1 MVKVVVARTQ
11 ASGRTMA
18 VTTDDGKRY
27 TLHSSPATFEHG
39 EVARFGAIDRE
50 GLKPITRMTG
60 PGLRTLSF
68 THTVASRDYQRS
80 IEHVLTPLTRLARGG
95 RRVRFVGGSAE
106 YEQGV
111 WWNIKALP
119 VKVVQ
124 RALDNRI
131 SRAELSWEL
140 EEAVDVGVNLL
151 RAKPAAPAVRPAR
164 PAATRQH
171 QVVTGDT
178 LYGIAAKYLGRG
190 ERWPEVFALNRAT
203 VRNPNRI
210 FPGQM
215 LKIPGA

>member
-119 VKVVQ
+119 VKVTQ

-140 EEAVDVGVNLL
+140 EEAVDVTTNLI
-151 RAKPAAPAVRPAR
+151 RSIPAPPPPKPAPAAVR
-164 PAATRQH
+164 QH
-171 QVVTGDT
+171 RVVPGDT
-178 LYGIAAKYLGRG
+178 LWGIAARYLGNG
-190 ERWPEVFALNRAT
+190 IRWPEIFRLNQGQI
-203 VRNPNRI
+203 RNPHWI
-210 FPGQM
+210 YPGQVF
-215 LKIPGA
+215 KIPAR